1 MQQFRK
7 LGGVPGLVAA
17 RAEESRQARS
27 GRSSPSAFRR
37 RESSRIMA
45 NSQAGQ
51 SMSEI
56 IFRLAPIFFFFLIGV
71 LLRRVGLAQ
80 KTDGDFVLR
89 LAFFVTLPLLILLT
103 LQNATLTAEKAWLP
117 IANIVVNLLCLGV
130 TLLASRPMGLPRATV
145 GAMAMNTM
153 IVNNAFMF
161 PFILAIYGESGFAD
175 AVLFDFGNAIMVATV
190 TYAIA
195 FRFSDQP
202 YDRFSMVKRIAK
214 GPLFWALAIGV
225 ILSTTSTPLPQG
237 VIDVVNPVA
246 QMTAPLILIAL
257 GIFFS
262 LTLRQLKLVGM
273 TLFIRMGLGFV
284 FGLGFAAL
292 VGLEGDTF
300 VIVALCSGAPI
311 GFMALT
317 FTSLAKLDTEL
328 TTTAVSL
335 SILFG
340 LVYVPLLMLVF

>member
-1 MQQFRK
+1 MATAADDWRI
-7 LGGVPGLVAA
+7 LRGLIPAD
-17 RAEESRQARS
+17 R
-27 GRSSPSAFRR
+27 F
-37 RESSRIMA
+37 MA
-45 NSQAGQ
+45 
-51 SMSEI
+51 EI
-56 IFRLAPIFFFFLIGV
+56 ILKLAPIFFFFLIGV
-71 LLRRVGLAQ
+71 VLRRAGLAQ
-80 KTDGDFVLR
+80 KSDGDFVLR

-103 LQNATLTAEKAWLP
+103 LQNATLTADKAWLP
-117 IANIVVNLLCLGV
+117 VANIVVNLLCLGTMLV
-130 TLLASRPMGLPRATV
+130 LTRPMRLPRPTV

-161 PFILAIYGESGFAD
+161 PFILAVYGESGFAD
-175 AVLFDFGNAIMVATV
+175 SVLFDFGNAIMVATV
-190 TYAIA
+190 TYATA
-195 FRFSDQP
+195 FRYSDEP
-202 YDRFSMVKRIAK
+202 YDKFSMLKRIAK

-225 ILSTTSTPLPQG
+225 TLSTTNTPLPQSLVA
-237 VIDVVNPVA
+237 VIDPVA

-262 LTLRQLKLVGM
+262 LTLKQLQLVGL
-273 TLFIRMGLGFV
+273 TLFIRMGLGFL
-284 FGLGFAAL
+284 FGLGFATL

-317 FTSLAKLDTEL
+317 FSSLAKLDTDL

-340 LVYVPLLMLVF
+340 LIYVPLLMLLF